1 MPLPSGTRLGPYEIA
16 APLGAGGMGEVY
28 RATDT
33 SLGREVAV
41 KVLPDAFAQDP
52 ERLARFEREARTLAS
67 LNHPNIAIVHGF
79 EKTAATAAGQATV
92 HALVM
97 ELVEGEDLSQAI
109 ARGRISIAE
118 TWPIAKQIAAALEA
132 AHEQGIVHRDLK
144 PANVK
149 VTPDGHVKVL
159 DFGLAKA
166 METAE
171 PKGSAPQAATITTPA
186 MTQAGMIL
194 GTAAYMSP
202 EQAKGRPT
210 DKRSDVWAY
219 GCVLYEMLTGQ
230 RAFAGEDVSDTLAS
244 ILKSDPDWTALPA
257 DTPPAIRTL
266 IERCLIK
273 DRRQRIADLSVASFV
288 LAEAR
293 ALDTPGTPQAPVHT
307 GSRASGRRWLAPLA
321 AGIGASALVAFGA
334 WSMRPEPTDRP
345 VARFSI
351 TLAEDERI
359 TTPARQLVALSP
371 NGRRM
376 TWVGAGRVLIRSVSE
391 FDAQAVAGI
400 DAAAVFAATPV
411 FSPDGEALAFFS
423 LEDRTLRRVALSGGA
438 PVMICAVADTPRGMS
453 WDSSAIVY
461 GQVAGIFRCNANGGQ
476 PERLTTVES
485 DESVYGPQILPGGQ
499 SLLFTIAKD
508 ADGPER
514 WDKARIVVQSLASGE
529 RRTLV
534 EGGSDARYLP
544 TGHLLYALGGSLFAV
559 PFDPAQLVTTGGA
572 VSVLEGVRRSSG
584 ATTGAAHFATS
595 DSGTLVY
602 VPGPARPTSSFAVVM
617 ADRTGSMTPLKLP
630 PGRYVH
636 VRASRDGRLLA
647 VDTDDG
653 QEANISTFEL
663 SGVSAMR
670 RLTFGGRNRL
680 PVWAPDGRRI
690 AFQSDRDGDLAIFA
704 QRIDGTGVERLTKP
718 GQGEAHVPESWSPD
732 GRHLSFA
739 VQKGEE
745 FTLWTLALADGKVTR
760 FGDVLSRD
768 PIGSVFSPDGRWIAY
783 HTLPPGASPT
793 SGNSGVFVEPFPPN
807 GALYQAPRVSR
818 DFQPVWSRD
827 GAALIYVGSAVSGQ
841 AAAVPVTVQSGITFG
856 PVATFPF
863 VANAGRLSGATRAF
877 DVLPNNTFVGVAA
890 ESVSE
895 RATGS
900 PEIRVVLNWFEEL
913 KRMVP
918 LP

>member
-1 MPLPSGTRLGPYEIA
+1 MVSGEKIGPYTILA
-16 APLGAGGMGEVY
+16 KLGEGGMGEVY

-41 KVLPDAFAQDP
+41 KVLPEAFAQDP

-67 LNHPNIAIVHGF
+67 LNHPNIATVHGF
-79 EKTAATAAGQATV
+79 EKAPPTAAGAAV

-109 ARGRISIAE
+109 ARGRISLEEAL
-118 TWPIAKQIAAALEA
+118 PIAKQIAAALEA

-219 GCVLYEMLTGQ
+219 GCVLYEMLTGR

-273 DRRQRIADLSVASFV
+273 DRRLRIADLSVASFV

-293 ALDTPGTPQAPVHT
+293 TLDTPSAPAHTTPGAP
-307 GSRASGRRWLAPLA
+307 RRWLAPLA

-334 WSMRPEPTDRP
+334 WWMRPEPIDRP
-345 VARFSI
+345 VARFSV
-351 TLAEDERI
+351 TLAEGERF
-359 TTPARQLVALSP
+359 TTGVRQLVALSP
-371 NGRRM
+371 DGQRMAWAAIGRI
-376 TWVGAGRVLIRSVSE
+376 WVRPVSE
-391 FDAQAVAGI
+391 FDAHAVAGI
-400 DAAAVFAATPV
+400 ETTLAVAAPV
-411 FSPDGEALAFFS
+411 FSPDGESLAFYS
-423 LEDRTLRRVALSGGA
+423 PDDRTLRRIALSGGA
-438 PVMICAVADTPRGMS
+438 PVMICAVGASPNGMS
-453 WDSSAIVY
+453 WDSSGIVFTQP
-461 GQVAGIFRCNANGGQ
+461 GGIFRCNASGGQ
-476 PERLTTVES
+476 PEQLATVES
-485 DESVYGPQILPGGQ
+485 GEQTYGPQILPGGRA
-499 SLLFTIAKD
+499 LLFTIAKD
-508 ADGPER
+508 ADGLER
-514 WDKARIVVQSLASGE
+514 WDKSRIVVQSLGSSE

-534 EGGSDARYLP
+534 EGGSDARYLS
-544 TGHLLYALGGSLFAV
+544 TGHLVYALQGSVFAA
-559 PFDPAQLVTTGGA
+559 PFDPAGLVTTGGA
-572 VSVLEGVRRSSG
+572 VSVLEGVRRSVA

-602 VPGPARPTSSFAVVM
+602 VPGPARPTSSYVVAV
-617 ADRTGSMTPLKLP
+617 ADRAGIVTPLKMP

-653 QEANISTFEL
+653 KDANVSTFEL

-670 RLTFGGRNRL
+670 RLTFGGRNRF
-680 PVWAPDGRRI
+680 PVWSPDGRRI
-690 AFQSDRDGDLAIFA
+690 AFQSDRDGDFAIFA
-704 QRIDGTGVERLTKP
+704 QRIDGTGIERLTKP
-718 GQGEAHVPESWSPD
+718 GEGETHVPESWSSD

-739 VQKGEE
+739 VQKKGDE
-745 FTLWTLALADGKVTR
+745 FTLWTLSLADGKVTR
-760 FGDVLSRD
+760 FRDVLSTE
-768 PIGSVFSPDGRWIAY
+768 PFGSVFAPDGRWIAY
-783 HTLPPGASPT
+783 HTLPPGATST
-793 SGNSGVFVEPFPPN
+793 SGNSGVIVEPFPPT

-827 GAALIYVGSAVSGQ
+827 GAELFYIGTTTSGL
-841 AAAVPVTVQSGITFG
+841 AAAVPVTTRSGITFG

-863 VANAGRLSGATRAF
+863 VVTAGRLSASTRGF
-877 DVLPNNTFVGVAA
+877 DALPNNAFVGVVA
-890 ESVSE
+890 ESASD
-895 RATGS
+895 RASSS

-913 KRMVP
+913 KRMAP
-918 LP
+918 HP